1 MGCKRNLETCKCWSV
16 VSCIN
21 LTHYIITNVALPVLS
36 SKVGDGNGVLDV
48 DGELVRVAE
57 DGGGGGQLLVILHW
71 TPSGDLTVVTT

>member
-1 MGCKRNLETCKCWSV
+1 MLVNCQLHQS
-16 VSCIN
+16 
-21 LTHYIITNVALPVLS
+21 YIITNVALPVLS
-36 SKVGDGNGVLDV
+36 SKVGEGNGVLDV